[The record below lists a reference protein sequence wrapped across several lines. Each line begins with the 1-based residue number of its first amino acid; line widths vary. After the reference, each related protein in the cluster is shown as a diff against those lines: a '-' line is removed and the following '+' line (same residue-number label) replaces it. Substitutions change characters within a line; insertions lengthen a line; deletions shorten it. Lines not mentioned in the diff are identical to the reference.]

1 MPPDLASP
9 QLVWTVAAAGAALLL
24 ALLLWV
30 ARPRH
35 VRSLREKVGDTAG
48 GARDHD
54 IDLVLNW
61 LPPEAGNDRRRSPR
75 RGGAPISIRVA
86 GLPNGDPREAD
97 EGLVL
102 DRSTGGLCF
111 AAHRPF
117 HEGIGVYVRAAS
129 APVGTPWVGVV
140 VRHCRDHGDHF
151 LIGCSFTGTP
161 PWNVLLLFG

>member
-1 MPPDLASP
+1 MPPELTSP
-9 QLVWTVAAAGAALLL
+9 QLVWPAAAAGV
-24 ALLLWV
+24 ALLLWAV
-30 ARPRH
+30 RPRP

-61 LPPEAGNDRRRSPR
+61 LPPESANDRRRSPR
-75 RGGAPISIRVA
+75 RGGAPTPIRVA
-86 GLPNGDPREAD
+86 IFPDADPRAAE

-102 DRSTGGLCF
+102 DRSAGGLCF
-111 AAHRPF
+111 AAHRRFPQ
-117 HEGIGVYVRAAS
+117 GVGVYVRSES
-129 APVGTPWVGVV
+129 APAGSPWVGVV

-151 LIGCSFTGTP
+151 LIGCSFLGAP